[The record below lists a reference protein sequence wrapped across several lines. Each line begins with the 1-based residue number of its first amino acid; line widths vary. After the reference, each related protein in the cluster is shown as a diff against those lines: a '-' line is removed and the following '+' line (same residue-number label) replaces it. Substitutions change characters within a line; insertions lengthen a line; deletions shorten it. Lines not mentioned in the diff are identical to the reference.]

1 MMTYV
6 IALGQFFPPMA
17 VNLMVSCRLT
27 GATMESTVRWV
38 LWLILFMALGLVA
51 MVFFPSLVLWLPQ
64 VLGFM

>member
-1 MMTYV
+1 
-6 IALGQFFPPMA
+6 
-17 VNLMVSCRLT
+17 MVSCRLT